1 MASDSNTWKPLVQ
14 FHFRVDFQWK
24 TSKASASFVEGVGPG
39 QEFVLDSRPVKSN
52 NVPRHS
58 DKMESEWSE
67 CLEE

>member
-24 TSKASASFVEGVGPG
+24 TSKASASFVEVVGLG

-52 NVPRHS
+52 NVPRQS

>member
-24 TSKASASFVEGVGPG
+24 TSKASASFVEVVGLG
-39 QEFVLDSRPVKSN
+39 QESN